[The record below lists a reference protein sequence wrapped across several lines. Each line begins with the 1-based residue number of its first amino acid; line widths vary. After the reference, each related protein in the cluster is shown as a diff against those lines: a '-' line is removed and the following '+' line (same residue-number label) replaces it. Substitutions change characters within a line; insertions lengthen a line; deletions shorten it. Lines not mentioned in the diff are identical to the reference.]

1 MSELAYFLSV
11 MLSLV
16 IIGAAGGVL
25 WLGIE
30 GVYWLYCKATG
41 REY

>member
-16 IIGAAGGVL
+16 LIGAAGGVL

-30 GVYWLYCKATG
+30 GLYWLYCKITKQD
-41 REY
+41 Y